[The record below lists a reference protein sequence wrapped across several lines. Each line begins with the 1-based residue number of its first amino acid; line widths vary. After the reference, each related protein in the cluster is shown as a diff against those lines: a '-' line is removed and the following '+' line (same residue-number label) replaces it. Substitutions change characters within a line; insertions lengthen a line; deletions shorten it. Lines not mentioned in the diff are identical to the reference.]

1 MASTVRRVARE
12 ELVAPHGCFI
22 GMPHFVLILF
32 LLITVPVLA
41 RTSGE
46 ATQRGE
52 YSPTMDKA
60 NVDFLRELANRIKK
74 SGYEQVEIVPQMFVV
89 IAKKP
94 EGKPQMLIVDYNT
107 MRAIEV
113 ENGLDFGVGV
123 KSSTPETKIPKL
135 R

>member
-1 MASTVRRVARE
+1 ME
-12 ELVAPHGCFI
+12 
-22 GMPHFVLILF
+22 
-32 LLITVPVLA
+32 
-41 RTSGE
+41 
-46 ATQRGE
+46 
-52 YSPTMDKA
+52 KA

-113 ENGLDFGVGV
+113 ENGLDFGVGL
-123 KSSTPETKIPKL
+123 KSSTPETEIPKL
-135 R
+135 H